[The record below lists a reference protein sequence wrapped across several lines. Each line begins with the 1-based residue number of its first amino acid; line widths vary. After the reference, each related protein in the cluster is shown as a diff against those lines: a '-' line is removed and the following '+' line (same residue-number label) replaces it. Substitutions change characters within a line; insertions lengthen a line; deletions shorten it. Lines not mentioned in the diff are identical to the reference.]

1 MSKVYKV
8 TMYIDDVSDAYY
20 GIEDIKSCMENYVED
35 VTFTFESVETL
46 DTTDYIEEVE
56 DDYPWNHIDEKV
68 RLRELRKYFKE
79 NNNENS

>member
-8 TMYIDDVSDAYY
+8 TMYIDDVSEAYY

-46 DTTDYIEEVE
+46 DITDYIEEVE

-68 RLRELRKYFKE
+68 RLRELQKYFKE
-79 NNNENS
+79 NDNENS